1 LREEAVK
8 AKRRG
13 RKCKKVQ
20 EVERR
25 REQSSG
31 GVQEKQKKQK
41 QAQGGIRY
49 CASFFHMCSVE
60 ASYEVEMG

>member
-31 GVQEKQKKQK
+31 DAREAEKAETSSMGHQIMRLFFPYVQ
-41 QAQGGIRY
+41 
-49 CASFFHMCSVE
+49 C
-60 ASYEVEMG
+60 